1 MNLDDDF
8 GKDEEEPLKEDTD
21 GSNDTGKVDGFVFQN
36 YFWFYDARANQDEPG
51 DPEWKHYEDHKSV
64 MLERRYYEWIQSG
77 KNEELC

>member
-1 MNLDDDF
+1 M
-8 GKDEEEPLKEDTD
+8 
-21 GSNDTGKVDGFVFQN
+21 DGFVFQN